1 MGNGIKKIAVS
12 FTSVEPL
19 QEFKGIVRTA
29 SAKIQLEET
38 SEASKI
44 VKAEIEKHPS
54 ALFFRAKAIKA
65 NEVNANGDYFSD
77 SELVKAA
84 QTFVGVPFYTNHNN
98 QDVENAR
105 GKIIWSEWDP
115 NEKSIYVIGFVD
127 REAYPHI
134 CRGIE
139 EEYMTGVSMG
149 CQVEYSVCS
158 ICHNAASTVDEYCP
172 HVKNLKGRKF
182 SGKVKDS
189 QTGEIR
195 VAKNEPVYEDN
206 YGIRFIELSG
216 VGDPACHSCRIQGI
230 FDNEDSKHINST
242 LSKAASVANSV
253 FMYKES
259 ALYKSAS
266 QQEIDQ
272 LNQALQSIEE
282 ICKNLISNRKNVEVD
297 FAADLVEILSK
308 LQTFTDELVGA
319 GYGQLQGGGIPG
331 VEGDVGAGMA
341 PAPMPNEE
349 PMAPVQPVGQ
359 EVPAPVGSVSGSPQN
374 SLVSAPTMPTP
385 PLKPMASS
393 DAEATIKKMAKDIGK
408 LEQMANKIAS
418 SVTEEDDMQ
427 RRTPGIASK
436 QGEQVKQGL
445 NESWQEKQA
454 LSEYTQQTQA
464 DITANAANRGERMK
478 SEQITERQL
487 DEKSSYHA
495 RDGEERTEIT
505 EVQLGGSK
513 PSQIYQRQDSEPT
526 SIHEKQLDGKRTESV
541 PDQTTQKQLEGSRK
555 NEEYDSSTQ
564 KQLDGNRTGTE
575 QTSIHEK
582 QLESIWTREAFS
594 RKEVK
599 TAKEHVSD
607 VLNVLAEQSI
617 SLGVTPVQTQEAI
630 SGMVDSVRSKN
641 ELLDSITE
649 ENAVA
654 PRGLDISARAK
665 YYGEKG
671 IRLASVSSK
680 DVKKAIS
687 SGLNVLVASDVKVN
701 PEDVVLVLE
710 TLTEDSEQGIKAIA
724 TAIDDRIGQEKAES
738 TSPSRRQAFRS
749 ALAVEKVEV
758 AEVKEPVKTET
769 EKTVTASSP
778 THIIEASF
786 QEVGLV
792 KGMSKSAA
800 KDRISGFVRG
810 VSSLQNKKL
819 AGITNVNVDG
829 EKIQIAVQWD
839 ADGET
844 QEVDLSL
851 PGSDDM
857 DLAPENPAPEGDATG
872 AGLDD
877 LQPPALTPPGAEQT
891 PMPAT
896 AATKGKM
903 SKVAQIPGGGGTPP
917 PGAGGAGTEASVPD
931 PMPGAAD
938 AGVQSLT
945 EEPPPASEEDAP
957 GEKDLQSPPG
967 SICPFCGSD
976 DVDVGGK
983 GKEDGTCNCNN
994 CGAAYSLSVN
1004 IEVLNPTDVSF
1015 KSEDDIDAEAEELES
1030 PESPNLPSMPVAASI
1045 SLNKGVIEK
1054 LASLESTIGHVCPSC
1069 GTKEIKAIAS
1079 SNGITSYVCP
1089 ACTTKTKKQLFA
1101 SVKEPSKGM
1110 LRVAWSVDSK
1120 KLIASGCESCK
1131 EAALKLV
1138 ADIKVA
1144 KMIKAS
1150 QDSKFPMS
1158 NCMERIARKYG
1169 LNAVSTFGPC
1179 KGKPLADC
1187 VCKELERFAITSTK
1201 KMSKLADAMM
1211 QHDDMDECLKD
1222 QMEKG
1227 YTKEASAHICGTLKK
1242 IYASEADDNI
1252 FLLAW
1257 ADEADLTAAD
1267 LRVMNE
1273 KRAQMEMPEDL
1284 EEIDEDIGAP
1294 LEEDSLIG
1302 DPLGEDEG
1310 LAGLD
1315 DLPGEASEDTVTVE
1329 LPIEVAEQIAD
1340 AVEIQSGEGMDDLG
1354 VPEAPEA
1361 PEAPAPI
1368 EDELVEESIEEP
1380 ITAKSKKGIKTAKD
1394 KNMNKV
1400 AKTPTKVDGIEKDV
1414 EAGIPRGDATIG
1426 NEGKDNIDVVE
1437 IELDVPTNGGKGM
1450 AGESAENINVKATLP
1465 DIPTGK
1471 ATMGDEAKVQKD
1483 MPGTNT
1489 ELKGTIIANIKSVK
1503 KVAKTP
1509 DHVEH
1514 IETEVEAG
1522 IPRGDAKL
1530 GNESS
1535 ENIDKPLAQPGIPR
1549 GDAKLGNEGPDN
1561 IDVAVK
1567 ELDVPTAGQFLGH
1580 EQEIQSGMPGLELKE
1595 KGTIIA
1601 SDSREKHLK
1610 KIEQARWKKAVALAG
1625 KLLGAGTIEDQAFDD
1640 VVDVLSRVGLDQMES
1655 YASRMFPKKAV
1666 MKQAASNA
1674 PLTQAIVQEASGL
1687 ELPEPQDKD
1696 ASLADLFTIGSK
1708 GLDENLRRFDMK

>member
-1 MGNGIKKIAVS
+1 MGYGIKKIAVS
-12 FTSVEPL
+12 FSSVEPIH
-19 QEFKGIVRTA
+19 EEKGIVRTA
-29 SAKIQLEET
+29 STKIQLEEN

-44 VKAEIEKHPS
+44 IKAEIAKHKN

-65 NEVNANGDYFSD
+65 NEVNANGDYFST
-77 SELVKAA
+77 SELIKSA

-98 QDVENAR
+98 QDIENAR

-115 NEKSIYVIGFVD
+115 REESIYVIGFVD
-127 REAYPHI
+127 RDAYPHI

-182 SGKVKDS
+182 SGKVKDAK
-189 QTGEIR
+189 TGEIR
-195 VAKNEPVYEDN
+195 VAKNEQVYEDN

-230 FDNEDSKHINST
+230 FDNDEKNLNST

-259 ALYKSAS
+259 SQYKSAS

-319 GYGQLQGGGIPG
+319 GYGQLQQGGGIPG
-331 VEGDVGAGMA
+331 VEGNVEA

-349 PMAPVQPVGQ
+349 PMAPVQPVSQ

-385 PLKPMASS
+385 PIKPMASS
-393 DAEATIKKMAKDIGK
+393 DAETTIKKMAKDINK
-408 LEQMANKIAS
+408 LEQIAEKLAS
-418 SVTEEDDMQ
+418 SMTKETDMQ
-427 RRTPGIASK
+427 RRTPGIALK

-454 LSEYTQQTQA
+454 LSEYTEQTKT
-464 DITANAANRGERMK
+464 DITAKADKRGERMK

-487 DEKSSYHA
+487 DETSIYHP
-495 RDGEERTEIT
+495 REGEERNEVT

-513 PSQIYQRQDSEPT
+513 ASQIYQRQEDAPT
-526 SIHEKQLDGKRTESV
+526 SIHEKQLDGKRTEST
-541 PDQTTQKQLEGSRK
+541 PEQITQKQLDGSRK
-555 NEEYDSSTQ
+555 NEERDSSTQ

-575 QTSIHEK
+575 QSSIHEK

-607 VLNVLAEQSI
+607 VLNVLAETSI
-617 SLGVTPVQTQEAI
+617 SLGVTPSQTQEAI
-630 SGMVDSVRSKN
+630 SSMVDSVRSKN
-641 ELLDSITE
+641 ELLDEITDE
-649 ENAVA
+649 EEFA
-654 PRGLDISARAK
+654 PIGLDISARAK

-687 SGLNVLVASDVKVN
+687 SGLKVLVASDSKVN

-710 TLTEDSEQGIKAIA
+710 TLTEDAEQGLKAIA
-724 TAIDDRIGQEKAES
+724 KAIDTRIVQAKSES

-749 ALAVEKVEV
+749 ALAEEKAPVEEQKQVEV
-758 AEVKEPVKTET
+758 VQ
-769 EKTVTASSP
+769 EKMA
-778 THIIEASF
+778 THIIEATFS
-786 QEVGLV
+786 EVGLV

-800 KDRISGFVRG
+800 KDRIAGFVRG

-851 PGSDDM
+851 PGSDDA

-872 AGLDD
+872 AGLSD
-877 LQPPALTPPGAEQT
+877 LQPPALTPPGAGQT

-896 AATKGKM
+896 ASAN
-903 SKVAQIPGGGGTPP
+903 SKLEKTAQIPGGAGSPP
-917 PGAGGAGTEASVPD
+917 PGPGVAGTDASVPD
-931 PMPGAAD
+931 PMPGAAEQ
-938 AGVQSLT
+938 GLQSLT
-945 EEPPPASEEDAP
+945 EDPPPASEEDAP
-957 GEKDLQSPPG
+957 AEKDLQSPPG

-983 GKEDGTCNCNN
+983 GMEDGTCNCNN

-1015 KSEDDIDAEAEELES
+1015 KSEDDLEEPDELET
-1030 PESPNLPSMPVAASI
+1030 PESPNLPSMPVAASV
-1045 SLNKGVIEK
+1045 SLDKGGIEK
-1054 LASLESTIGHVCPSC
+1054 IAELEKTLGHICPSC
-1069 GTKEIKAIAS
+1069 GTKEIKTLAS
-1079 SNGITSYVCP
+1079 TNGVTTFVCP
-1089 ACTTKTKKQLFA
+1089 TCSTKTKKQLLA
-1101 SVKEPSKGM
+1101 NVSDPAKGI
-1110 LRVAWSVDSK
+1110 LRVSWSTSAK
-1120 KLIASGCESCK
+1120 KVISAGCETCK
-1131 EAALKLV
+1131 EAALKLM
-1138 ADIKVA
+1138 AEIKVA

-1150 QDSKFPMS
+1150 KDSKFPMS
-1158 NCMERIARKYG
+1158 NCMERVARKYG
-1169 LNAVSTFGPC
+1169 LNAVASFGPC

-1201 KMSKLADAMM
+1201 KMSKLAEAML
-1211 QHDDMDECLKD
+1211 QPDDMDECLKD

-1227 YTKEASAHICGTLKK
+1227 YTKEAASHICGTLKK
-1242 IYASEADDNI
+1242 IYASEVDDNI

-1257 ADEADLTAAD
+1257 ADEADLTAQD
-1267 LRVMNE
+1267 LNVMNT
-1273 KRAQMEMPEDL
+1273 KRAKMEMPTDL
-1284 EEIDEDIGAP
+1284 GIEADEDIGAP
-1294 LEEDSLIG
+1294 LPEESLSDDAGLAALDEIPG
-1302 DPLGEDEG
+1302 KDALGE
-1310 LAGLD
+1310 
-1315 DLPGEASEDTVTVE
+1315 TVTVD
-1329 LPIEVAEQIAD
+1329 LPMEVAQEIAD
-1340 AVEIQSGEGMDDLG
+1340 QVAVKSDDKIDDLG

-1361 PEAPAPI
+1361 PVAP
-1368 EDELVEESIEEP
+1368 ESIEGGGIEE
-1380 ITAKSKKGIKTAKD
+1380 ITAKSDKDIKTAKD
-1394 KNMNKV
+1394 NKMNKE
-1400 AKTPTKVDGIEKDV
+1400 AKTPTKVEGIEGDV

-1471 ATMGDEAKVQKD
+1471 ATMGDEAKLQKD

-1489 ELKGTIIANIKSVK
+1489 ELKGTVIANIKSVK

-1530 GNESS
+1530 GNESA
-1535 ENIDKPLAQPGIPR
+1535 ENIDKPLAKPGIPR

-1561 IDVAVK
+1561 IDVPVK
-1567 ELDVPTAGQFLGH
+1567 QLDVPTASQFLGT
-1580 EQEIQSGMPGLELKE
+1580 EQEVQSGMPGLEIKE

-1625 KLLGAGTIEDQAFDD
+1625 KLLGAGTIEEQAFDD
-1640 VVDVLSRVGLDQMES
+1640 VVDVLSRVGLERMET

-1666 MKQAASNA
+1666 MKQAASNTT
-1674 PLTQAIVQEASGL
+1674 LTQAIVQEASGL
-1687 ELPEPQDKD
+1687 ELPKPEE
-1696 ASLADLFTIGSK
+1696 AGSEFADLFTIGSK

>member
-1 MGNGIKKIAVS
+1 MGYGIKKIAVS
-12 FTSVEPL
+12 LTSVEPVHEL
-19 QEFKGIVRTA
+19 KGLIRLA
-29 SAKIQLEET
+29 SSKIQLEET
-38 SEASKI
+38 SEASKV
-44 VKAEIEKHPS
+44 VKAEIAKHKN

-65 NEVNANGDYFSD
+65 NEVNSNGDYFSD
-77 SELVKAA
+77 SELIRSA

-98 QDVENAR
+98 QDIENAR

-115 NEKSIYVIGFVD
+115 KEESIYVIGFVD

-158 ICHNAASTVDEYCP
+158 ICHNSASTVDEYCP

-182 SGKVKDS
+182 SGKVKDAK
-189 QTGEIR
+189 TGEIR
-195 VAKNEPVYEDN
+195 VARNEPVYEDN

-216 VGDPACHSCRIQGI
+216 VGDPACQSCRIQGI
-230 FDNEDSKHINST
+230 FDNDKSNQST
-242 LSKAASVANSV
+242 MSKAASVANSV
-253 FMYKES
+253 FMFKES
-259 ALYKSAS
+259 SLYAKAS

-319 GYGQLQGGGIPG
+319 GYGQLQQGGIPG
-331 VEGDVGAGMA
+331 VEGDVEAP
-341 PAPMPNEE
+341 PAPMPTDN
-349 PMAPVQPVGQ
+349 PMAPVQPVS
-359 EVPAPVGSVSGSPQN
+359 ESAPAPVGTVSGSPQS

-385 PLKPMASS
+385 PMKPLAST
-393 DAEATIKKMAKDIGK
+393 DLAETTITKMSKDISK
-408 LEQMANKIAS
+408 LEQMAAKMAS
-418 SVTEEDDMQ
+418 SNTEEDDMQ
-427 RRTPGIASK
+427 RRTPGHASK
-436 QGEQVKQGL
+436 EIEQVRQGL

-454 LSEYTQQTQA
+454 LSEYTQQSKP
-464 DITANAANRGERMK
+464 DITAKTDNRGDRMK

-495 RDGEERTEIT
+495 REGEERNEIT

-513 PSQIYQRQDSEPT
+513 ASQIYQRQDDEKT
-526 SIHEKQLDGKRTESV
+526 STHEKQLEAKRTESV
-541 PDQTTQKQLEGSRK
+541 PDQTTQVQLNDSRK
-555 NEEYDSSTQ
+555 NEERDSTTQ
-564 KQLDGNRTGTE
+564 KQLDPNRTGTE
-575 QTSIHEK
+575 QSSIHEK

-607 VLNVLAEQSI
+607 VLNVLAEASI
-617 SLGVTPVQTQEAI
+617 SLGVTPAQTQESI
-630 SGMVDSVRSKN
+630 SSMVDSVRSKN
-641 ELLDSITE
+641 ELLDSITDE
-649 ENAVA
+649 SAVA
-654 PRGLDISARAK
+654 PRGLDVSARAK

-749 ALAVEKVEV
+749 ALTADTEKAEVVEAESVVE
-758 AEVKEPVKTET
+758 AEAEEVKES
-769 EKTVTASSP
+769 VTASNA

-857 DLAPENPAPEGDATG
+857 DLEPEDQAPEGDATG
-872 AGLDD
+872 AALDD
-877 LQPPALTPPGAEQT
+877 LQPPALTPPGQEQT
-891 PMPAT
+891 PMPAM
-896 AATKGKM
+896 ASAKGK
-903 SKVAQIPGGGGTPP
+903 KTVTAQIPGGGGSPP
-917 PGAGGAGTEASVPD
+917 PGAGGMGGQDASVPE
-931 PMPGAAD
+931 PLPGAAEE
-938 AGVQSLT
+938 GIQSLT
-945 EEPPPASEEDAP
+945 AEPPADDAEAP

-967 SICPFCGSD
+967 AICPFCGSD

-983 GKEDGTCNCNN
+983 GMEDGTCNCHN

-1015 KSEDDIDAEAEELES
+1015 KSEDDIDAEAEELET
-1030 PESPNLPSMPVAASI
+1030 PESPNLPSMPVAAEVSI
-1045 SLNKGVIEK
+1045 DSGVIKKIAELEK
-1054 LASLESTIGHVCPSC
+1054 THGNVCPSC
-1069 GTKEIKAIAS
+1069 GTKEIKTLAS
-1079 SNGITSYVCP
+1079 KKGIVTYVCP
-1089 ACTTKTKKQLFA
+1089 ACSTKTSKQMFA
-1101 SVKEPSKGM
+1101 SVADPAKGM
-1110 LRVAWSVDSK
+1110 LRVAWSINPTK
-1120 KLIASGCESCK
+1120 AITAGCESCK
-1131 EAALKLV
+1131 EAALKLM
-1138 ADIKVA
+1138 ANMKVA
-1144 KMIKAS
+1144 KMVKAA
-1150 QDSKFPMS
+1150 QAGKFPMS
-1158 NCMERIARKYG
+1158 NCMERIARKHG
-1169 LNAVSTFGPC
+1169 LNTVATFGPC

-1187 VCKELERFAITSTK
+1187 VCKELEQFAITSTK
-1201 KMSKLADAMM
+1201 KMSKLAEVMM

-1252 FLLAW
+1252 YLLAW
-1257 ADEADLTAAD
+1257 ADEADLTAED
-1267 LRVMNE
+1267 LRAMNT
-1273 KRAQMEMPEDL
+1273 KRAQMELPEELD
-1284 EEIDEDIGAP
+1284 EVGIDEEGD
-1294 LEEDSLIG
+1294 IG
-1302 DPLGEDEG
+1302 DPLPEDAGLEG
-1310 LAGLD
+1310 LDEPTD
-1315 DLPGEASEDTVTVE
+1315 DVLEDTVTVE
-1329 LPIEVAEQIAD
+1329 LPKEVAEDIAEQV
-1340 AVEIQSGEGMDDLG
+1340 AVQSDEEMVELG
-1354 VPEAPEA
+1354 VPEVPEAPEA
-1361 PEAPAPI
+1361 PEAI
-1368 EDELVEESIEEP
+1368 GVELEGEP
-1380 ITAKSKKGIKTAKD
+1380 LTAKSKKSTKTAKD
-1394 KNMNKV
+1394 KKMNKE
-1400 AKTPTKVDGIEKDV
+1400 AKTPTKVDGIEQDV
-1414 EAGIPRGDATIG
+1414 EAGIPRGKATIG

-1437 IELDVPTNGGKGM
+1437 IELDIPSNGGKGM
-1450 AGESAENINVKATLP
+1450 AGESADNINVKATLP
-1465 DIPTGK
+1465 DIPADH
-1471 ATMGDEAKVQKD
+1471 ATMGGEKEVQKD
-1483 MPGTNT
+1483 MPGINT
-1489 ELKGTIIANIKSVK
+1489 EIKGTVIANIKSVK
-1503 KVAKTP
+1503 KIAKTP

-1514 IETEVEAG
+1514 IESEVEAG

-1530 GNESS
+1530 GNESA
-1535 ENIDKPLAQPGIPR
+1535 ENIDKPLAKPGIPR
-1549 GDAKLGNEGPDN
+1549 GDAKMGNEGADN
-1561 IDVAVK
+1561 IDVPAK
-1567 ELDVPTAGQFLGH
+1567 ELDVPADSQFLGH

-1601 SDSREKHLK
+1601 GDNREKHLK
-1610 KIEQARWKKAVALAG
+1610 KIEQARWKKAVSLAG
-1625 KLLGAGTIEDQAFDD
+1625 KLLASASIEDSAFDD
-1640 VVDVLSRVGLDQMES
+1640 VVEVLSRVGLDQMET

-1666 MKQAASNA
+1666 QKQASTNHA
-1674 PLTQAIVQEASGL
+1674 LTQAIVQEASGL
-1687 ELPEPQDKD
+1687 DLPEPQDKD